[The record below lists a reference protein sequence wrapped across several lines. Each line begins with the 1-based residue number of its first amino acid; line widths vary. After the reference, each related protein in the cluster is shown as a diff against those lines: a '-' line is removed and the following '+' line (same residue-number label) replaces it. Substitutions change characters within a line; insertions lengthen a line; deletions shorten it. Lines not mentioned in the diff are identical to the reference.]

1 MEIYRSGLKDN
12 EELSSVNEL
21 LKIYPGAKKFMSKYG
36 KYCVVLKDTKTEN
49 RFMIRLYTKDYEY
62 HMSFNKYQN
71 KDYFSGCFTNRR
83 FGIMESWHRG
93 NDMADGHDII
103 HVLDRFEQEML
114 ENELIY
120 IGETEYVKEYDIK
133 EENVVIGEVKYE

>member
-12 EELSSVNEL
+12 EELSNVKEL
-21 LKIYPGAKKFMSKYG
+21 LKVFPDAKKFMSKYG
-36 KYCVVLKDTKTEN
+36 KYCVVLKDTTIEN

-62 HMSFNKYQN
+62 HMSFNKHQD

-83 FGIMESWHRG
+83 FGIMENWHRG

-120 IGETEYVKEYDIK
+120 IGETKYVKEYSAK
-133 EENVVIGEVKYE
+133 EEDAVIGEVEHE

>member
-12 EELSSVNEL
+12 EELSNVKEL
-21 LKIYPGAKKFMSKYG
+21 LKVFPDAKKFMSKYG

-62 HMSFNKYQN
+62 HMSFNKHQD

-83 FGIMESWHRG
+83 FGIME
-93 NDMADGHDII
+93 
-103 HVLDRFEQEML
+103 
-114 ENELIY
+114 
-120 IGETEYVKEYDIK
+120 IGI
-133 EENVVIGEVKYE
+133 EVMTWLMVMI